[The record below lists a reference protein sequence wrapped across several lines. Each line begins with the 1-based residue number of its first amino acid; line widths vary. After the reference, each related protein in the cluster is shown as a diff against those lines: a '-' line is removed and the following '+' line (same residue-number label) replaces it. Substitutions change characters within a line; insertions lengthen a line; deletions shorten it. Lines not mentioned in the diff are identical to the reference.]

1 MPIIVTNQD
10 IINHIKS
17 TQEYRATLNARIEA
31 LNKRREDFLKNEE
44 ATAIDKEDEDIAA
57 ATKLYNTD
65 IAALKDLMDFEYG
78 YGNWQHLDVK
88 DYSFF
93 TRQELEEDPE
103 WKKTHYILANPD
115 IQTRVVVD
123 DIKTI
128 EEKADEILNVN

>member
-1 MPIIVTNQD
+1 MPITVTNQD

-17 TQEYRATLNARIEA
+17 TQEYRTTLNARIEA

-57 ATKLYNTD
+57 TTKLYNAD
-65 IAALKDLMDFEYG
+65 IAALKELMDLEYG

-88 DYSFF
+88 DYSFY

-103 WKKTHYILANPD
+103 WKKAHYILANPD
-115 IQTRVVVD
+115 IQTRVVAD
-123 DIKTI
+123 DIEII
-128 EEKADEILNVN
+128 EEKADEVSHVN